1 VSANDHDQQRATR
14 ILARRDKVLRHLIK
28 RVGPCRLHERRRDDP
43 FQSLFSAIVSQQVST
58 KAARAIHTRV
68 LGLFPRVAH
77 PSPRQLLRKPDAAL
91 REAGLSAAK
100 VLALKDLAARV
111 LDGTVPDVT
120 ELDAMSDEEII
131 ERVVQVR
138 GVGRWTVEMLLIFQ
152 LGRRDVFPV
161 GDLGVRK
168 GYMLA
173 YGEAEMP
180 EPKRLWE
187 IGEAWRP
194 YRSVASWYLW
204 RATDSVPELLK
215 GYKRREQTQSD
226 AD

>member
-1 VSANDHDQQRATR
+1 MS
-14 ILARRDKVLRHLIK
+14 
-28 RVGPCRLHERRRDDP
+28 E
-43 FQSLFSAIVSQQVST
+43 
-58 KAARAIHTRV
+58 
-68 LGLFPRVAH
+68 
-77 PSPRQLLRKPDAAL
+77 
-91 REAGLSAAK
+91 
-100 VLALKDLAARV
+100 
-111 LDGTVPDVT
+111 VT
-120 ELDAMSDEEII
+120 ETNKRRVREII
-131 ERVVQVR
+131 ERIVQVR

-173 YGEAEMP
+173 FGETEMP

-204 RATDSVPELLK
+204 RATDSVPELLEDHK
-215 GYKRREQTQSD
+215 LRK
-226 AD
+226 

>member
-1 VSANDHDQQRATR
+1 MSAKDCDEHRATR

-68 LGLFPRVAH
+68 IGLFPRVAH
-77 PSPRQLLRKPDAAL
+77 PSPRQLLRKSEEAL

-100 VLALKDLAARV
+100 VLALKDLSARV
-111 LDGTVPDVT
+111 LDGTVPDVS
-120 ELDAMSDEEII
+120 ELAKMDDEEII
-131 ERVVQVR
+131 QRIVQVR

-161 GDLGVRK
+161 GDLGV
-168 GYMLA
+168 
-173 YGEAEMP
+173 
-180 EPKRLWE
+180 
-187 IGEAWRP
+187 
-194 YRSVASWYLW
+194 
-204 RATDSVPELLK
+204 
-215 GYKRREQTQSD
+215 
-226 AD
+226 

>member
-1 VSANDHDQQRATR
+1 MSAANGDEHRATR

-28 RVGPCRLHERRRDDP
+28 RVGPCRLQERRRDDP
-43 FQSLFSAIVSQQVST
+43 FQSLFSAIISQQVST
-58 KAARAIHTRV
+58 KAARAIHGRV
-68 LGLFPRVAH
+68 IKLFPRVAH
-77 PSPRQLLRKPDAAL
+77 PSPRQLLRKSDDAL

-100 VLALKDLAARV
+100 VLALKDLATRI
-111 LDGTVPDVT
+111 LDGTVPSVRD
-120 ELDAMSDEEII
+120 LDEMDDEEII
-131 ERVVQVR
+131 ERIVQVR

-173 YGEAEMP
+173 FGETEMP

-204 RATDSVPELLK
+204 RATDSVPELLEDHK
-215 GYKRREQTQSD
+215 LRK
-226 AD
+226 